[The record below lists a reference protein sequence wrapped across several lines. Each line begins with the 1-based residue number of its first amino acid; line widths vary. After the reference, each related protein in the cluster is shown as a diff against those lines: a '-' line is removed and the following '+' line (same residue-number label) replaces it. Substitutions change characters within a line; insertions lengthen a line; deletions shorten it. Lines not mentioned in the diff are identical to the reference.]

1 MGKFR
6 CLRLLAIA
14 ASFGLAGTT
23 PVVADEEFFHLDF
36 APRASTVVGSLVRGR
51 VGRALGWSEYDSG
64 SAFSAN
70 VTYSFALPVLG
81 SGALLRVGPSVR
93 LDQENGMDQ
102 GLKFVYGRWIPIEW
116 AAFSRSPTTIRST
129 RNTCFWANYRTS
141 RAA

>member
-1 MGKFR
+1 M
-6 CLRLLAIA
+6 
-14 ASFGLAGTT
+14 
-23 PVVADEEFFHLDF
+23 ADEEFFHLDF
-36 APRASTVVGSLVRGR
+36 APRASNVVGSLVRGR
-51 VGRALGWSEYDSG
+51 VGRAFGWSEYDSG

-141 RAA
+141 PAA